1 MPEVQVSEKL
11 QQQVE
16 KQERKFKKRYVIFPV
31 IILVVLIGVW
41 LLHGFRLRGKTQ
53 ERMQA
58 MCNQAHTFAMICE
71 QWADRGHE
79 LESGVYRVE
88 AKSDD
93 DFIRYL
99 DYYFGDAEGEWFALK
114 LDASGQIEYTLYSR
128 KEITEDALNTPPVY
142 EEEYKH
148 LDSLFG
154 FNRKK
159 TVAAWYADDSKNP
172 PKE

>member
-1 MPEVQVSEKL
+1 MPEVQGSEKL
-11 QQQVE
+11 ELLVE
-16 KQERKFKKRYVIFPV
+16 KQERKFKKRYVIFPAV
-31 IILVVLIGVW
+31 IFVVLIGVW
-41 LLHGFRLRGKTQ
+41 LLHGFRLRGKTP

-71 QWADRGHE
+71 QWEGRGHE

-88 AKSDD
+88 PKSEDG
-93 DFIRYL
+93 FIEYL

-114 LDASGQIEYTLYSR
+114 LDASGQIEYTLYSQ
-128 KEITEDALNTPPVY
+128 KEIPEDALNTPPVY
-142 EEEYKH
+142 EEQYKL
-148 LDSLFG
+148 LDSLFS